1 MNLPVPTRAAQRSYR
16 PPAPLGGRRL
26 SRRGRLVTALF
37 FMLPALVILV
47 AFVFWPMV
55 SALRLSFTN
64 ASGFGIEEWVG
75 LDNYV
80 AIFTDA
86 RIRATLG
93 NTALYTAM
101 FTPTALV
108 AALALALLL
117 NHRRLIGRGAFRT
130 ALFVPFIVSLA
141 VAAFAWTYLLDPQVG
156 LLTYWLRSVGIH
168 VGNVLQD
175 PNLAMPTVVLV
186 AVWKNVGFYM
196 VIFIAGL
203 QQIPVSLYEAAV
215 IDGAG
220 AWRRFTNVTL
230 PQLSNTLAFVVIFAM
245 IAALQAFDQ
254 IYVMT
259 GGGPYRSTQSVVM
272 EIYQVGFKKLDLGQ
286 AAALSYVL
294 LGCTLILSLVQLRF
308 FGRREEDTVA

>member
-1 MNLPVPTRAAQRSYR
+1 
-16 PPAPLGGRRL
+16 
-26 SRRGRLVTALF
+26 
-37 FMLPALVILV
+37 MLPAALILA

-64 ASGFGIEEWVG
+64 ASGFGLEQWVG
-75 LDNYV
+75 LHNYV
-80 AIFTDA
+80 TIFTDP

-93 NTALYTAM
+93 NTALYTVM

-108 AALALALLL
+108 AALALALAL
-117 NHRRLIGRGAFRT
+117 NNRRLFARGAFRT
-130 ALFVPFIVSLA
+130 ALFIPFIVSLA
-141 VAAFAWTYLLDPQVG
+141 VAAFAWTYLLDPQLG
-156 LLTYWLRSVGIH
+156 LLTYWLRSFGIH

-196 VIFIAGL
+196 VIFVAGL
-203 QQIPVSLYEAAV
+203 QQIPQSLYEAAT

-220 AWRRFTNVTL
+220 PWRRFTNVTL
-230 PQLSNTLAFVVIFAM
+230 PQLSNTLAFVVVFAM

-259 GGGPYRSTQSVVM
+259 GGGPYRRTQSVVM
-272 EIYQVGFKKLDLGQ
+272 EIYQVGFQKLDLGL
-286 AAALSYVL
+286 ASALSYVL
-294 LGCTLILSLVQLRF
+294 LVATLILSLVQLRF